1 VLNSLPSVFTAGLD
15 GTLQEFLSAAVAM
28 QEGLKADKE
37 LLISMAGDYAAE
49 LASGGS
55 SSALGGAAAAG
66 SSSSRS
72 RAGAAAAAAAESH
85 YRRPYLAF
93 RAALG
98 SCAGDAHAW
107 LQAKQQREMIARL
120 EGLCQIKQQLED
132 KASQEAQMRQ
142 EQQAMR
148 QQKEKLEQELKA
160 YKERLKQMEEE
171 ARRKSSGAAAGAAG
185 QHQAGRGDAAGGSG
199 GDQKAAA

>member
-28 QEGLKADKE
+28 HEGLKADKE
-37 LLISMAGDYAAE
+37 LLVSMASDYAAE
-49 LASGGS
+49 LA
-55 SSALGGAAAAG
+55 AAG
-66 SSSSRS
+66 SSSGSRS
-72 RAGAAAAAAAESH
+72 RAGVAAAAAAESH

-98 SCAGDAHAW
+98 SCASDAHAW
-107 LQAKQQREMIARL
+107 LQDKQQREMIARL

-132 KASQEAQMRQ
+132 KKSQEVQMRQ
-142 EQQAMR
+142 EQEAMR
-148 QQKEKLEQELKA
+148 QQKEMLEQELKA

-171 ARRKSSGAAAGAAG
+171 HRRKSAAAVAAVATEAAAAA
-185 QHQAGRGDAAGGSG
+185 QQQAGRGDTAGTDHAA
-199 GDQKAAA
+199 